1 MEQTA
6 LRPKPM
12 PGQEPGGGKLG
23 KFGRGDRADRGGRFG
38 VRRKFGIGQ
47 KTRAGR
53 TSGTGRRSGSG
64 SGHRPHAARRR
75 GRRLVT
81 LLFGLLFSAALVL
94 TGVGLGTV
102 SATVIGMSKLADMQ
116 KQAQA
121 QGGAKGRG
129 GQGGQGGQAAP
140 GGPAGPGGPVDQG
153 RASKPAAPGTASQPA
168 APQKPSPKPPGKE
181 PGKAEART
189 AARPAL
195 GVEAVDAPGGAGA
208 LLVGVHSPGPGHTA
222 GLVRGDVLLAF
233 DKTRIASAK
242 ALAAAVAAA
251 DPGRNV
257 TLTVRHAGG
266 GRQSLV
272 VTPGFVT

>member
-1 MEQTA
+1 MDQTA

-12 PGQEPGGGKLG
+12 PGQDPGGGG
-23 KFGRGDRADRGGRFG
+23 KFGRGGRSSRSSRSGRFAIG
-38 VRRKFGIGQ
+38 RKLGIGR
-47 KTRAGR
+47 KAGAGGPSG
-53 TSGTGRRSGSG
+53 TGSGPGTGTGPGTGRRSG

-81 LLFGLLFSAALVL
+81 LLFGLLFSVVLVL
-94 TGVGLGTV
+94 SGIGLGTV

-116 KQAQA
+116 KEAQAQA
-121 QGGAKGRG
+121 EAGDK
-129 GQGGQGGQAAP
+129 
-140 GGPAGPGGPVDQG
+140 GPGGPPAPG
-153 RASKPAAPGTASQPA
+153 AASKPAAPPQSQP
-168 APQKPSPKPPGKE
+168 PQKEPDKPDE
-181 PGKAEART
+181 PQERA
-189 AARPAL
+189 AARPTL
-195 GVEAVDAPGGAGA
+195 GVEAVDAPRGAGA

-233 DKTRIASAK
+233 GKTRVASAK

-257 TLTVRHAGG
+257 TVTVRHVSGE
-266 GRQSLV
+266 RQSLS